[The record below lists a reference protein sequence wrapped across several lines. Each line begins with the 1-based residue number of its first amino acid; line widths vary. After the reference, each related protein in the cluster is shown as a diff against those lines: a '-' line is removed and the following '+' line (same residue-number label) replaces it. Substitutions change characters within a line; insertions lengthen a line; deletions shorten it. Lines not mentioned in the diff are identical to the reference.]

1 MTTISIEKVDA
12 VLERV
17 PFATY
22 KEAKEALEKTNGDVL
37 EAIIFIEE
45 KYIDPFD
52 DEKFEDFEEKISH
65 EGEKLK
71 DQLSELIR
79 KSNVIRVKVE
89 KEGKSILNLPLTV
102 GVIGVAAM
110 PLFALFGLSAAVL
123 AKYSVKIVDE
133 KSNDE
138 VDLGTLNHEK
148 IEILKE
154 MFVNSFN
161 DIKSS
166 FKPEED
172 EKDETSSDI
181 TEELID
187 EDQKDEK

>member
-71 DQLSELIR
+71 DQLTELIR

-161 DIKSS
+161 DIKSG
-166 FKPEED
+166 FKSEED

>member
-37 EAIIFIEE
+37 EAIILIEE
-45 KYIDPFD
+45 AHVDPCVDERFEYFD
-52 DEKFEDFEEKISH
+52 EKISH

-71 DQLSELIR
+71 EQLTELII

-89 KEGKSILNLPLTV
+89 KEGKIILNLPLTV

-133 KSNDE
+133 KSTDE
-138 VDLGTLNHEK
+138 VDLGTLNNEK

-161 DIKSS
+161 DIKSG
-166 FKPEED
+166 FKT
-172 EKDETSSDI
+172 EKADDETSSDI

-187 EDQKDEK
+187 EDRKDEK

>member
-161 DIKSS
+161 DIKSG
-166 FKPEED
+166 FKSEED

>member
-161 DIKSS
+161 DIKSG
-166 FKPEED
+166 FKAEES

-187 EDQKDEK
+187 EEQKDEK

>member
-71 DQLSELIR
+71 DQLTELIR

-161 DIKSS
+161 DIKSG

>member
-161 DIKSS
+161 DIKSG
-166 FKPEED
+166 FKAEES

-187 EDQKDEK
+187 